1 VSGTGQ
7 ARRRRSPP
15 EIERDV
21 LEATLALLARD
32 GYRRLSVD
40 AVAERS
46 GVAKTTIYR
55 HFRNKADLAT
65 AALAAFANPQD
76 DPPLPDDPRAAL
88 EEHLERFRRRMAAKG
103 MGVLA
108 SMLQEDEDPE
118 LLELHRARII
128 RPRTLMARRSLEA
141 GVRSGALR
149 DDVDLGLVIEMAVGS
164 YFAAHLGGREL
175 PPDWASRVT
184 DVLWRGLAR
193 SPEAGPP
200 DAG

>member
-1 VSGTGQ
+1 VS
-7 ARRRRSPP
+7 ASRPRRRP
-15 EIERDV
+15 EDVERDV
-21 LEATLALLARD
+21 LRATLELLERD
-32 GYRRLSVD
+32 GYRGLSVD

-65 AALAAFANPQD
+65 AALAAHAAPEN

-88 EEHLERFRRRMAAKG
+88 EEHLARFRRRMDAKG

-128 RPRTLMARRSLEA
+128 RPHTLVARRALEA
-141 GVRSGALR
+141 GIARGELR
-149 DDVDLGLVIEMAVGS
+149 PDVDVGLALELGVGG
-164 YFAAHLGGREL
+164 YFAAHIGGREL
-175 PPDWASRVT
+175 PADWARRVT
-184 DVLWRGLAR
+184 DLLWRGLAR
-193 SPEAGPP
+193 NDAARGP
-200 DAG
+200 ATA

>member
-1 VSGTGQ
+1 VSVSRPP
-7 ARRRRSPP
+7 RRRP
-15 EIERDV
+15 EDIERDV
-21 LEATLALLARD
+21 LRATLELVERD
-32 GYRRLSVD
+32 GYRGLSVD

-65 AALAAFANPQD
+65 AALAAYASPED
-76 DPPLPDDPRAAL
+76 DPPLPGDARAAL
-88 EEHLERFRRRMAAKG
+88 EEHLERFRRRMDAKG

-128 RPRTLMARRSLEA
+128 RPRTLMARRALEA
-141 GVRSGALR
+141 GVARGDLR
-149 DDVDLGLVIEMAVGS
+149 PDADLGLALELAVGG

-175 PPDWASRVT
+175 APDWAGRVT
-184 DVLWRGLAR
+184 DLLWRGLAR
-193 SPEAGPP
+193 SDAARGPAP
-200 DAG
+200 A

>member
-1 VSGTGQ
+1 VRP
-7 ARRRRSPP
+7 AVRRRRDPE

-21 LEATLALLARD
+21 LAATLALLERD
-32 GYRRLSVD
+32 GYRGLSVD

-65 AALAAFANPQD
+65 AALAAYARPQD

-88 EEHLERFRRRMAAKG
+88 VEHLERFRRRMDAKG

-128 RPRTLMARRSLEA
+128 RPRTLMARAAVEA
-141 GVRSGALR
+141 GVARGELREDADVGLAL
-149 DDVDLGLVIEMAVGS
+149 EMAVGG
-164 YFAAHLGGREL
+164 YFAAHIGGREL
-175 PPDWASRVT
+175 PPDWAQRVT
-184 DVLWRGLAR
+184 DLLWRGLAR
-193 SPEAGPP
+193 SARAQPP

>member
-1 VSGTGQ
+1 VRP
-7 ARRRRSPP
+7 AVRRRRDPE

-21 LEATLALLARD
+21 LAATLALLERD
-32 GYRRLSVD
+32 GYRGLSVD

-65 AALAAFANPQD
+65 AALAAYARPQD

-88 EEHLERFRRRMAAKG
+88 VEHLERFRRRMDAKG

-128 RPRTLMARRSLEA
+128 RPRTLMARAAVEA
-141 GVRSGALR
+141 GVARGELREDADVGLAL
-149 DDVDLGLVIEMAVGS
+149 EMAVGG
-164 YFAAHLGGREL
+164 YFAAHIGGREL
-175 PPDWASRVT
+175 PPDWAQRVT
-184 DVLWRGLAR
+184 DLLWRGLAR
-193 SPEAGPP
+193 SARARPP

>member
-1 VSGTGQ
+1 VRP
-7 ARRRRSPP
+7 AVRRRRDP
-15 EIERDV
+15 EEVERDV
-21 LEATLALLARD
+21 LAATLALLERD
-32 GYRRLSVD
+32 GYRGLSVD

-65 AALAAFANPQD
+65 AALAAYARPQD

-88 EEHLERFRRRMAAKG
+88 VEHLERFRRRMDAKG

-118 LLELHRARII
+118 LLELHRVRII
-128 RPRTLMARRSLEA
+128 RPRTLMARRAVEA
-141 GVRSGALR
+141 GIARGELREDADVGLAL
-149 DDVDLGLVIEMAVGS
+149 EMAFGG
-164 YFAAHLGGREL
+164 YFAAHIGGREL
-175 PPDWASRVT
+175 PPDWAQRVT
-184 DVLWRGLAR
+184 DLLWRGLAQSAR
-193 SPEAGPP
+193 ARPP